1 MVPSTIL
8 LKAEMG
14 KAKEKVNCITYS
26 GKKKYFSEACL
37 EKKTVSV
44 LICQSGEEVKAREAG
59 KRQVGTRGTHASV

>member
-1 MVPSTIL
+1 MVPSTTL

-26 GKKKYFSEACL
+26 GKKTYFSEACL
-37 EKKTVSV
+37 EKKPSAF
-44 LICQSGEEVKAREAG
+44 SFARAEEVKEREAG